1 MILLEDECG
10 CIVVIV
16 LVTFCIL
23 YVNVDC
29 CYLSFP
35 YNFTRY
41 RKVKGEHLEHLRLE
55 SRVGG
60 TE

>member
-16 LVTFCIL
+16 PYLLPFVSLVC
-23 YVNVDC
+23 DC

-41 RKVKGEHLEHLRLE
+41 RKVKGEHLEHLWLE
-55 SRVGG
+55 
-60 TE
+60 